1 MRIFG
6 SAYCVGEPPL
16 TEMSAVLR
24 DVRARNALGRAELCW
39 RGGCLSLAASE
50 ECLHTSTGTKRDGMI
65 VIEPGVEGF
74 GLYGPYIDLAPG
86 RYLARIEFRWDR
98 PLEGD
103 ATIDVCCEQVALILG
118 VRHITSSTIVAEGMT
133 AEVPFAVA
141 SPAREVEI
149 RLACSAG
156 FRGTIR
162 RVEVCLERG

>member
-1 MRIFG
+1 
-6 SAYCVGEPPL
+6 
-16 TEMSAVLR
+16 
-24 DVRARNALGRAELCW
+24 
-39 RGGCLSLAASE
+39 
-50 ECLHTSTGTKRDGMI
+50 MI

-156 FRGTIR
+156 RCVWSGAESLPPGDCGNRAEAAVLASAHCGPFG
-162 RVEVCLERG
+162 